1 MQRLNADAEHQRKA
15 VLWTNRKKADKRRV
29 APSHRVWALRLA
41 LEKQCKVVEYEHEMD
56 ETFYTAL
63 VEVEGKPALV
73 SSYYASSTQKTRDL
87 AERKVEQ
94 CRQRGIPL
102 LLLFDDLTSTECM
115 VAITLWKMKIRRGPL
130 FMLWG
135 PSLKR
140 EEYYGD

>member
-1 MQRLNADAEHQRKA
+1 
-15 VLWTNRKKADKRRV
+15 
-29 APSHRVWALRLA
+29 
-41 LEKQCKVVEYEHEMD
+41 MD

-115 VAITLWKMKIRRGPL
+115 VAITLWTMKIRRGPL
-130 FMLWG
+130 FMLCG
-135 PSLKR
+135 PSPIR